1 MGGKLKTFTATRVSG
16 GGSAPVVYSPLEYV
30 PAAVA
35 QGLLEALI
43 RLRNATERMMRG
55 KPTVMDEAISEA
67 DAAIAA
73 ATKGE

>member
-1 MGGKLKTFTATRVSG
+1 MKIKTMRAHWYDATREPFGDFVG
-16 GGSAPVVYSPLEYV
+16 DVV

-35 QGLLEALI
+35 QQLLEALI

-73 ATKGE
+73 ATEEE